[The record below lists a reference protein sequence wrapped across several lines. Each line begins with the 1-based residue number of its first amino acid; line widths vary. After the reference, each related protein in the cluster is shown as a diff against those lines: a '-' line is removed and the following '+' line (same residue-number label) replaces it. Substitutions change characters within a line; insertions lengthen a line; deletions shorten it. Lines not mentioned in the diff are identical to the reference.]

1 MRRRA
6 WLLPL
11 LLLGAGCAY
20 YNGMYNAKRLA
31 GRARK
36 AEREG
41 RTFDASSLW
50 GQVAVKAESMLV
62 RHPGS
67 KWDDEARLLQGTA
80 QARLKDCVG
89 ALPLLEQVMVR
100 ATNREFQEQAAM
112 LVGGCRV
119 TLGDPVGATAAYARL
134 TDSPDPERRNLALYA
149 HGRALRIAGDFAP
162 ALEELSASAD
172 PRAPAER
179 MVALAGVGRVPE
191 AIGLADSLLAAGD
204 SMAPW
209 DSLMAV
215 LARDHPGTADSL
227 LASLTASS
235 TLPQTLR
242 ASLLVQDGVRRGSD
256 DPTGADRRF
265 VDALAL
271 AGRSPIEGEA
281 RYHRVRAR
289 ITRAESVPDLLALLD
304 DLEAGE
310 DMPGP
315 FGLRLSFLAL
325 QVRRLAI
332 AADSAPPGAARGD
345 LRLFAA
351 GEMARD
357 SVGARAFSRRQFVRI
372 AREWP
377 ESPFAPKAIMA
388 LIDLEPLAR
397 DSLVQVLE
405 GRYGASPYVR
415 LAATGDAPEVVA
427 LEDSLRRFIATFRP
441 EGARRPPSRPGQPAR
456 PSTSPRE
463 PVNR

>member
-1 MRRRA
+1 
-6 WLLPL
+6 
-11 LLLGAGCAY
+11 
-20 YNGMYNAKRLA
+20 
-31 GRARK
+31 
-36 AEREG
+36 
-41 RTFDASSLW
+41 
-50 GQVAVKAESMLV
+50 
-62 RHPGS
+62 
-67 KWDDEARLLQGTA
+67 
-80 QARLKDCVG
+80 
-89 ALPLLEQVMVR
+89 
-100 ATNREFQEQAAM
+100 M

>member
-1 MRRRA
+1 MKRA
-6 WLLPL
+6 TWLLPL

-50 GQVAVKAESMLV
+50 GQVAVKAESVLV

-80 QARLKDCVG
+80 QARLKDCAG

-100 ATNREFQEQAAM
+100 AENREFREQAAM

-149 HGRALRIAGDFAP
+149 HGRALRIAGDFVP
-162 ALEELSASAD
+162 ALAELSASAD
-172 PRAPAER
+172 PRAPGER
-179 MVALAGVGRVPE
+179 MVALAGVGRVPD
-191 AIGLADSLLAAGD
+191 ALGLADSLRDAAD
-204 SMAPW
+204 SAAPW

-215 LARDHPGTADSL
+215 LARQHPAVADSL
-227 LASLTASS
+227 LE
-235 TLPQTLR
+235 TLAAAPGLPPQLR
-242 ASLLVQDGVRRGSD
+242 AALLLQDGVRRAPAD
-256 DPTGADRRF
+256 TAGADRRF
-265 VDALAL
+265 REAMTL
-271 AGRSPIEGEA
+271 AGRSPLEGEA
-281 RYHRVRAR
+281 RYHRVRVRVA
-289 ITRAESVPDLLALLD
+289 RAETVPDLLALLD
-304 DLEAGE
+304 ELEGG
-310 DMPGP
+310 DDVPGP
-315 FGLRLSFLAL
+315 YGPRLSVLGT
-325 QVRRLAI
+325 QVRRVAI
-332 AADSAPPGAARGD
+332 AADSAPAGTPRGD

-357 SVGARAFSRRQFVRI
+357 SVGATAFSRNQFARI
-372 AREWP
+372 AQEWP

-388 LIDLEPLAR
+388 LIDLQPEAR
-397 DSLVQVLE
+397 DSLVRVLE
-405 GRYGASPYVR
+405 DRYGTSPYVR
-415 LAATGDAPEVVA
+415 LAAAGDDPGVAA
-427 LEDSLRRFIATFRP
+427 LEDSLRRFIAAFRP
-441 EGARRPPSRPGQPAR
+441 EGVRRPTGRPGQPAR
-456 PSTSPRE
+456 PTTSPRE